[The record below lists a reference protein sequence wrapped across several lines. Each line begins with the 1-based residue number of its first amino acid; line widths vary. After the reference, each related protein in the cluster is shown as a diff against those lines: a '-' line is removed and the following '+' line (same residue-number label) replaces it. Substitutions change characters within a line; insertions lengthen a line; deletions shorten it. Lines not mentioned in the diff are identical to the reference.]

1 MGDDNQA
8 FDHPRPGADTAV
20 PMANPAHMQAMYELS
35 KTGSMAYSAN
45 PQMVTILLLL
55 SDILLAI

>member
-20 PMANPAHMQAMYELS
+20 PMPKPANHAHMQAMYELS

-45 PQMVTILLLL
+45 PQMVIMIGL
-55 SDILLAI
+55 